1 MNEDFRRVLDH
12 NLFVVRIQ
20 RSSPTVWQR
29 DPRGHRMLFVLPAP
43 FIDSYATLQEWELNT
58 LDGSQCIRLDFLNR
72 ISLPPTTP
80 FESSAYYDKM
90 RWATLGGFHQAVSKE
105 VQRYHLIDTVFSRE
119 EGHQILRDMNF
130 YSRPQPEDWLES
142 VTAQILHTPEIS
154 PRVVVN
160 ELLDQMEAIPT
171 AQLTVDAVT
180 RLHDLRVQRHLRQR
194 QGLISIELSLF

>member
-20 RSSPTVWQR
+20 RSNPTVWQR
-29 DPRGHRMLFVLPAP
+29 DPRGHRMLFALPTP

-90 RWATLGGFHQAVSKE
+90 RWATLGGFHQTVTKE
-105 VQRYHLIDTVFSRE
+105 IQRYHLIDTVFSRE
-119 EGHQILRDMNF
+119 ESHQILRDLNF
-130 YSRPQPEDWLES
+130 YHRPQPEDWLES
-142 VTAQILHTPEIS
+142 MTAQILHTPEVS

-171 AQLTVDAVT
+171 ARLTVDAVT
-180 RLHDLRVQRHLRQR
+180 QLHDLRVQRHLRQH
-194 QGLISIELSLF
+194 QGLNFIS